1 MRVFFPSY
9 TASFV
14 CCLVWLEQMLP
25 HMFLLL
31 SWLAAVLKVHAL
43 FPRSSSGCWDRDS
56 LPSRN
61 KKKKHFV
68 TVKAIKSVFLLLML
82 DICVMM
88 HYSRTSG
95 VDTGTRQK
103 LARGSEGCEVHLQR
117 QIQSTGPP
125 LHLDQVSVPK
135 QPKPAVT
142 DRIESLEERTR
153 VPGGI

>member
-1 MRVFFPSY
+1 
-9 TASFV
+9 
-14 CCLVWLEQMLP
+14 
-25 HMFLLL
+25 MFLLL
-31 SWLAAVLKVHAL
+31 SWLAAVLKVHVHHQAVGIVIHY
-43 FPRSSSGCWDRDS
+43 RAEMKR
-56 LPSRN
+56 
-61 KKKKHFV
+61 KKHFV

-82 DICVMM
+82 YICVVM

-135 QPKPAVT
+135 QPRPAVT
-142 DRIESLEERTR
+142 DRIESLEEGTR